1 MTYDVIIIGG
11 GHNGLTS
18 AAYLAKAGLRP
29 LVLERRDI
37 VGGAA
42 VTEEFYPG
50 FRNSTASYTVSLLNA
65 KVIADLQ
72 LKDHGLRVV
81 ERAMSNFFP
90 LSNDN
95 YLSFPVDSAE
105 KYKEFTRFSKHDADA
120 LGQYESDLEA
130 VADELR
136 ALLLTHPPNPSGG
149 IRDLLQLAKIGW
161 KSRKR
166 GEKFQRLIL
175 DMAGKSCSNFLD
187 LYFESDVIKAAY
199 AFDGIVGALNSPHD
213 LGTSYVLLHH
223 CFGEVNGKK
232 GAWGHAIGG
241 MGAISDA
248 IASAARLAGAEIRTG
263 VAVKE
268 VIIEKGVACG
278 VLLEDGSV
286 IKARAVA
293 ANVSPTLLFGS
304 MVKEEAVP
312 KDFYRRIK
320 HFKCGSGTFRMNVA
334 LSELPNFSCLPTN
347 GMGVHHTGGI
357 VISPD
362 IEYMDRAYL
371 DARMNGWSQSPIIEM
386 LIPST
391 LDASLAPKGQHV
403 ASLFCQHFNYDL
415 PDNQHWDDVR
425 EQVADHIIQTVN
437 LYAPNFS
444 SSIIARQ
451 IHSPLDLER
460 KFGLPRGD
468 IFHGQLSLDQLFM
481 ARPVLGHSD
490 HRMPV
495 KGLYL
500 CGSGAHPGGGV
511 TGVPGH
517 NAAAVMIKDLTP

>member
-1 MTYDVIIIGG
+1 MTHDVIIIGG
-11 GHNGLTS
+11 GHNGLTT
-18 AAYLAKAGLRP
+18 AAYLAKAGLQV

-42 VTEEFYPG
+42 VTEEFHPG
-50 FRNSTASYTVSLLNA
+50 FKNSTASYTVSLLNA
-65 KVIADLQ
+65 KIIQDLQ
-72 LKDHGLRVV
+72 LGEHGLRVV

-90 LSNDN
+90 LSDDN
-95 YLSFPVDSAE
+95 YLSFPVDSQD
-105 KYKEFTRFSKHDADA
+105 KYREFARFSKHDADA
-120 LGQYESDLEA
+120 IESYERDLEA

-136 ALLLTHPPNPSGG
+136 DLLLTHPPNPSGG
-149 IRDLLQLAKIGW
+149 IKDLLQLAKLGW

-166 GEKFQRLIL
+166 GEEFQRLIL
-175 DMAGKSCSNFLD
+175 DMAGKSCATFLD
-187 LYFESDVIKAAY
+187 MYFENDAIKAAY
-199 AFDGIVGALNSPHD
+199 AFDGVVGALNSPHD

-223 CFGEVNGKK
+223 CFGAVNGKK

-248 IASAARLAGAEIRTG
+248 LASSARLAGAEIRTG
-263 VAVKE
+263 VSVEE
-268 VIIEKGVACG
+268 VVIENGRACG
-278 VLLEDGSV
+278 VRLEDGSV
-286 IKARAVA
+286 IRARAIA
-293 ANVSPTLLFGS
+293 ANVSPTMLFGT
-304 MVKEEAVP
+304 MVKEEEVP
-312 KDFYRRIK
+312 VDFYRRIK
-320 HFKCGSGTFRMNVA
+320 NFKCGSGTFRMNVA
-334 LSELPNFSCLPTN
+334 LSELPKFSCLPTD
-347 GMGVHHTGGI
+347 GMGLHHTGGI
-357 VISPD
+357 VISPS

-371 DARMNGWSQSPIIEM
+371 DARMNGWSQAPIVEM

-391 LDASLAPKGQHV
+391 LDDSLAPAGQHV

-415 PDNQHWDDVR
+415 PDNKNWDDVR
-425 EQVADHIIQTVN
+425 EEVADRIIQTVN
-437 LYAPNFS
+437 AYAPNFS

-517 NAAAVMIKDLTP
+517 NAAAVLIKDLK